1 MMEWLQSVDW
11 VEITLLLVS
20 GVVVGII
27 NTLGGGGS
35 VITMALFMAMGIPVA
50 TANGTNRIAVVMQNL
65 SATIAFMRKS
75 MVDIKN
81 SLLLGVPTILGTIAG
96 SLCAID
102 VSEST
107 FKICLSLVLAI
118 ILVYL
123 ILDRDKVS
131 QKEGHKLRIR
141 WWHYPIFFLV
151 GFYGGY
157 IYIGLG
163 FLILAV
169 TIWTMKLDIVTA
181 NVLKGCVI
189 FISTPFAL
197 AVFMYNGQVDY
208 VAGLVHAAGNIL
220 GAVMASHWAVSWGVK
235 FVKWFTLFIIIV
247 SFIDLVGLISLQ
259 DMLSS
264 ILN

>member
-1 MMEWLQSVDW
+1 MEWLQDIGFNV
-11 VEITLLLVS
+11 VLLLFIS
-20 GVVVGII
+20 GIVVGII

-35 VITMALFMAMGIPVA
+35 VITMALFMAMGMPIQV
-50 TANGTNRIAVVMQNL
+50 ANGTNRIAVVLQNL
-65 SATIAFMRKS
+65 SATIAFMRKN
-75 MVDIKN
+75 MLDIKN
-81 SLLLGVPTILGTIAG
+81 SLLLGIPTILGTIAG
-96 SLCAID
+96 SMLAID
-102 VSEST
+102 VSDRT
-107 FKICLSLVLAI
+107 FRICLSLVLAI

-123 ILDRDKVS
+123 ILDRNQTPKR
-131 QKEGHKLRIR
+131 EGHKLQIR
-141 WWHYPIFFLV
+141 WWHYLLFFLV

-169 TIWTMKLDIVTA
+169 TVWTMNLDLVTA

-197 AVFMYNGQVDY
+197 AVFIYNGQVDY
-208 VAGLVHAAGNIL
+208 VAGLLHAAGNIL
-220 GAVMASHWAVSWGVK
+220 GAIMASHWVVSWGVK

-259 DMLSS
+259 SMLSAMLS
-264 ILN
+264 

>member
-1 MMEWLQSVDW
+1 MSVN
-11 VEITLLLVS
+11 EIILLLVS

-35 VITMALFMAMGIPVA
+35 VITMALFMAMGMPVA
-50 TANGTNRIAVVMQNL
+50 VANGTNRIAVVMQNL
-65 SATIAFMRKS
+65 SATISFMRKNLL
-75 MVDIKN
+75 DIKN
-81 SLLLGVPTILGTIAG
+81 SLLLGIPTIVGTIVG
-96 SLCAID
+96 SLFAID
-102 VSEST
+102 VSETT
-107 FKICLSLVLAI
+107 FKICLSVVLAV
-118 ILVYL
+118 ILIYL
-123 ILDRDKVS
+123 ILDRNKMPDAP
-131 QKEGHKLRIR
+131 GHALKIR
-141 WWHYPIFFLV
+141 WWHYLLFFIV

-169 TIWTMKLDIVTA
+169 TIWTMKLDLVTA

-220 GAVMASHWAVSWGVK
+220 GAVLASHWAVSWGVK

-259 DMLSS
+259 TMLSAM
-264 ILN
+264 L